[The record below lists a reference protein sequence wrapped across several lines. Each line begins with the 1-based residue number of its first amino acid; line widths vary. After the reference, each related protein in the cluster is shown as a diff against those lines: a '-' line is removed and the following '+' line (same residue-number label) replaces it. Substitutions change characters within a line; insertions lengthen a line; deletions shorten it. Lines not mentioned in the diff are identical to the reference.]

1 VEVCSG
7 KTNCKLQL
15 LKSLE
20 PLALKSRRMS
30 KSAMASVFV
39 SSVSFILDNTQCL
52 SGCGHDNFLCGYHVT
67 YASGVLAQVT
77 LTQPEVS
84 DA

>member
-1 VEVCSG
+1 
-7 KTNCKLQL
+7 
-15 LKSLE
+15 
-20 PLALKSRRMS
+20 MS
-30 KSAMASVFV
+30 KWVWSRES
-39 SSVSFILDNTQCL
+39 
-52 SGCGHDNFLCGYHVT
+52 FLCGYHVT